1 MPISRALRLRAM
13 RSIIAVAD
21 TVSSGQAPGVD
32 VISVD
37 ADLAAAVL
45 ELVAGWDST
54 LAQGA
59 AP

>member
-21 TVSSGQAPGVD
+21 TDSGVGAPGVD
-32 VISVD
+32 VISLD

-45 ELVAGWDST
+45 ELVAGGDST